1 MTQLFRDYR
10 NFRILADQPPWL
22 AFQNAIAA
30 AFGWGIKK

>member
-22 AFQNAIAA
+22 AFQMPSQQPSA
-30 AFGWGIKK
+30 GE